1 MNNCVRAMGKFLEV
15 ATSWDTGSLPYPT
28 VLDSPSC
35 CLSPA
40 CGECEETYIYGHVRC
55 KALLAEP
62 WWVGWGTVYKLSC
75 CQAVTAHVGAFAVTP
90 SVPHGSSS
98 GLPLLPVSCVP
109 PLHGHLV
116 IRFSQ
121 HVFVPSVTVLLHQSP
136 FSSVLYPLSRVS
148 VLTSCFT
155 TKVVLFYFIGDGH
168 RNCFSVYVKRQIAF
182 VFLVQSESPVGVPSA
197 ACLSSWERTLLFWL
211 FEPICNFVLAH
222 RCDCDM
228 WGLCPLPLRPLF
240 LSFSEEILGLFLNKQ
255 TKKMFSLTRTGGTSL
270 RLLFYF
276 KCLLFEYTWSFTE
289 KEKQR

>member
-1 MNNCVRAMGKFLEV
+1 M
-15 ATSWDTGSLPYPT
+15 

-40 CGECEETYIYGHVRC
+40 CRECEETYIYGHVRC

-90 SVPHGSSS
+90 SVPHVSSS
-98 GLPLLPVSCVP
+98 GLPVLPVSCVP
-109 PLHGHLV
+109 PLHRHLV

-168 RNCFSVYVKRQIAF
+168 RNRFSVYVKRQIAF

-197 ACLSSWERTLLFWL
+197 ACLSS
-211 FEPICNFVLAH
+211 
-222 RCDCDM
+222 
-228 WGLCPLPLRPLF
+228 
-240 LSFSEEILGLFLNKQ
+240 
-255 TKKMFSLTRTGGTSL
+255 
-270 RLLFYF
+270 
-276 KCLLFEYTWSFTE
+276 
-289 KEKQR
+289 